1 MLNLG
6 GIFGAIGRM
15 LPGYIQGREMAIQS
29 NWNDLN
35 QYNQTLAGQLQNA
48 FNEVTMPLAYN
59 RYYDAATISRNQA
72 RWANAD
78 WWTRAIGLPGEFAT
92 AAIKAGW
99 APELANQQAQTAV
112 NNLQQQQSLSGWMQQ
127 PQGLTGDIIEQYRQ
141 EASRN
146 RQQAL
151 GGGKQV
157 QPTTVQNQ

>member
-15 LPGYIQGREMAIQS
+15 LPGYIQGREQAIQS

-72 RWANAD
+72 RWANLD
-78 WWTRAIGLPGEFAT
+78 WQVRA
-92 AAIKAGW
+92 AA
-99 APELANQQAQTAV
+99 APYELATSAAKGAYGVPLTDAQYQAAM
-112 NNLQQQQSLSGWMQQ
+112 NNYQQQQTLSGWMQQ
-127 PQGLTGDIIEQYRQ
+127 PQGLSNDYLRDQLAAQRAQ
-141 EASRN
+141 

-151 GGGKQV
+151 GSGQQV
-157 QPTTVQNQ
+157 QPTTVQNP